1 MTIKICSISLIDNLL
16 KKKDFNMMIK
26 MTGKIYIVG
35 IGPGSSEY
43 LTKLAIDTVKNSDY
57 TVGSTRAIELFD
69 DVQNKIAFNV
79 KELLDKLNEG
89 VELACEGNT
98 VSILSTGD
106 PGFSGVL
113 NTVLRIS
120 DEKGFDKSNIEVIP
134 GISSLQLAAARNHI
148 QWDNANVMTFH
159 GRENIEEILPVINNG
174 KTTIALPSRK
184 VKDMAQF
191 LLDNGVDENRK
202 VVVCERLSYDDE
214 KIVESTLKDIAES
227 EFTYMCIMVI
237 Y

>member
-1 MTIKICSISLIDNLL
+1 MS
-16 KKKDFNMMIK
+16 
-26 MTGKIYIVG
+26 GKIYIVG
-35 IGPGSSEY
+35 IGPGASEY
-43 LTKLAIDTVKNSDY
+43 LTKKAVDSVKSSDY

-79 KELLDKLNEG
+79 KDLLDKLEEG
-89 VELACEGNT
+89 VQLACDGNT

-120 DEKGFDKSNIEVIP
+120 KEKGFSKENIEVVP
-134 GISSLQLAAARNHI
+134 GISSLQLAAAKCHI
-148 QWDNANVMTFH
+148 QWDSANVMTFH
-159 GRENIEEILPVINNG
+159 GRENIDEILSVINNE

-184 VKDMAQF
+184 VRDMAQF
-191 LLDNGVDENRK
+191 LLDNGVEEDRK
-202 VVVCERLSYDDE
+202 VVVCERLSYPDE
-214 KIVESTLKDIAES
+214 KIVEATLKDIAES

>member
-1 MTIKICSISLIDNLL
+1 MAS
-16 KKKDFNMMIK
+16 
-26 MTGKIYIVG
+26 GKIFIVG
-35 IGPGSSEY
+35 IGPGASEY
-43 LTKLAIDTVKNSDY
+43 LTKKAIDTVKTSDY

-69 DVQNKIAFNV
+69 DVQNKIDFNV
-79 KELLDKLNEG
+79 KNLLDKIEEG
-89 VELACEGNT
+89 VQLACDGNT
-98 VSILSTGD
+98 LSILSTGD

-120 DEKGFDKSNIEVIP
+120 KEKNFPKENIEVVP
-134 GISSLQLAAARNHI
+134 GISSLQLAAAKCHI
-148 QWDNANVMTFH
+148 QWDSANVMTFH
-159 GRENIEEILPVINNG
+159 GRENIEDILPIINNG

-191 LLDNGVDENRK
+191 LIDNGVDEDRK
-202 VVVCERLSYDDE
+202 VVVCERLSYPDE
-214 KIVESTLKDIAES
+214 NIVESTLKQIAQS

>member
-1 MTIKICSISLIDNLL
+1 MAS
-16 KKKDFNMMIK
+16 
-26 MTGKIYIVG
+26 GKIFIVG
-35 IGPGSSEY
+35 IGPGASEY
-43 LTKLAIDTVKNSDY
+43 LTKKAIDTVKTSDY

-69 DVQNKIAFNV
+69 DVQNKIDFNV
-79 KELLDKLNEG
+79 KNLLDKIEEG
-89 VELACEGNT
+89 VQLACDGNT
-98 VSILSTGD
+98 ISILSTGD

-120 DEKGFDKSNIEVIP
+120 KEKNFPKENIEVVP
-134 GISSLQLAAARNHI
+134 GISSLQLAAAKCHI
-148 QWDNANVMTFH
+148 QWDSANVMTFH
-159 GRENIEEILPVINNG
+159 GRENIEDILPIINNG

-191 LLDNGVDENRK
+191 LIDNGIDEDRK
-202 VVVCERLSYDDE
+202 VVVCERLSYPDE
-214 KIVESTLKDIAES
+214 NIVESTLKQIAQS

>member
-1 MTIKICSISLIDNLL
+1 MEN
-16 KKKDFNMMIK
+16 
-26 MTGKIYIVG
+26 KIYIIG

-43 LTKLAIDTVKNSDY
+43 LTKKAVDTVKTSDY
-57 TVGSTRAIELFD
+57 TVGSTRAIDLFD
-69 DVQNKIAFNV
+69 DVNNKIAFNV
-79 KELLDKLNEG
+79 KDLLDKLEKG
-89 VELACEGNT
+89 VDLAIEGNT

-113 NTVLRIS
+113 NTVLRIAR
-120 DEKGFDKSNIEVIP
+120 EKNFPEEKIEVIP

-159 GRENIEEILPVINNG
+159 GRENIEDILKVINNG
-174 KTTIALPSRK
+174 KTTIALPSKK
-184 VKDMAQF
+184 VRDMAQF
-191 LLDNGVDENRK
+191 LLDDGVDEHRE

-214 KIVESTLKDIAES
+214 KIVRSTLKDIANS

>member
-1 MTIKICSISLIDNLL
+1 MAS
-16 KKKDFNMMIK
+16 
-26 MTGKIYIVG
+26 GKIFIVG
-35 IGPGSSEY
+35 IGPGASEY
-43 LTKLAIDTVKNSDY
+43 LTKKVIDTVKTSDY

-69 DVQNKIAFNV
+69 DVQNKIDFNV
-79 KELLDKLNEG
+79 KNLLDKIEEG
-89 VELACEGNT
+89 VQLACDGNT
-98 VSILSTGD
+98 ISILSTGD

-120 DEKGFDKSNIEVIP
+120 KEKNFPKENIEVVP
-134 GISSLQLAAARNHI
+134 GISSLQLAAAKCHI
-148 QWDNANVMTFH
+148 QWDSANVMTFH
-159 GRENIEEILPVINNG
+159 GRENIEDILPIINNG

-191 LLDNGVDENRK
+191 LIDNGVDEDRK
-202 VVVCERLSYDDE
+202 VVVCERLSYPDE
-214 KIVESTLKDIAES
+214 NIVESTLKQIAQS

>member
-1 MTIKICSISLIDNLL
+1 MEN
-16 KKKDFNMMIK
+16 
-26 MTGKIYIVG
+26 KIYIIG

-43 LTKLAIDTVKNSDY
+43 LTKKAVDTVKTSDY
-57 TVGSTRAIELFD
+57 TVGSTRAIDLFD
-69 DVQNKIAFNV
+69 DVNNKIAFNV
-79 KELLDKLNEG
+79 KDLLDKLEKG
-89 VELACEGNT
+89 MDLAIEGNT

-113 NTVLRIS
+113 NTVLRIAN
-120 DEKGFDKSNIEVIP
+120 EKNFPEEKIEVIP

-159 GRENIEEILPVINNG
+159 GRENIEDILKVINNG
-174 KTTIALPSRK
+174 KTTIALPSKK
-184 VKDMAQF
+184 VRDMAQF
-191 LLDNGVDENRK
+191 LLDNGVDEHRE

-214 KIVESTLKDIAES
+214 KIVRSTLKDIANS

>member
-1 MTIKICSISLIDNLL
+1 
-16 KKKDFNMMIK
+16 

-35 IGPGSSEY
+35 IGPGGSEY
-43 LTKLAIDTVKNSDY
+43 LTKKAVDTVKTSDY
-57 TVGSTRAIELFD
+57 TVGSTRAIDLFE
-69 DVQNKIAFNV
+69 DVNNKIAFNV
-79 KELLDKLNEG
+79 KELLDKLEEG
-89 VELACEGNT
+89 VQLACDGNT

-120 DEKGFDKSNIEVIP
+120 SEKNFNKDNIEVIP
-134 GISSLQLAAARNHI
+134 GISSLQLAAAKNLI

-159 GRENIEEILPVINNG
+159 GRENIEDILPVINNG

-191 LLDNGVDENRK
+191 LLDNGVEENRK
-202 VVVCERLSYDDE
+202 VVVCERLSYPDE
-214 KIVESTLKDIAES
+214 RIVESTLKDIAQS
-227 EFTYMCIMVI
+227 EFTYMCIMII

>member
-1 MTIKICSISLIDNLL
+1 MEN
-16 KKKDFNMMIK
+16 
-26 MTGKIYIVG
+26 KIYIIG

-43 LTKLAIDTVKNSDY
+43 LTKKAVDTVKTSDY
-57 TVGSTRAIELFD
+57 TVGSTRAIDLFD
-69 DVQNKIAFNV
+69 DVNNKIAFNV
-79 KELLDKLNEG
+79 KDLLDKLEKG
-89 VELACEGNT
+89 VDLAIEGNT

-113 NTVLRIS
+113 NTVLRIAN
-120 DEKGFDKSNIEVIP
+120 EKNFPEEKIEVIP

-148 QWDNANVMTFH
+148 QWDNSNVMTFH
-159 GRENIEEILPVINNG
+159 GRENIEDILKVINNG
-174 KTTIALPSRK
+174 KTTIALPSKK
-184 VKDMAQF
+184 VRDMAQF
-191 LLDNGVDENRK
+191 LLDNGVDEHRK

-214 KIVESTLKDIAES
+214 KIVRSTLKDIANS

>member
-1 MTIKICSISLIDNLL
+1 
-16 KKKDFNMMIK
+16 MIK
-26 MTGKIYIVG
+26 MSGKIYIIG

-43 LTKLAIDTVKNSDY
+43 LTKKAVDTVKMSDY

-69 DVQNKIAFNV
+69 DVQNTIAFNV
-79 KELLDKLNEG
+79 KELLDTLKDG
-89 VELACEGNT
+89 VQLAIDGNT

-120 DEKGFDKSNIEVIP
+120 EEKNFPKENIEVIP
-134 GISSLQLAAARNHI
+134 GISSLQLAAARNYI

-159 GRENIEEILPVINNG
+159 GRENIEDILPVINNG
-174 KTTIALPSRK
+174 KITIALPSRK

-191 LLDNGVDENRK
+191 LLDNGVEEDRK
-202 VVVCERLSYDDE
+202 VVVCERLSYPDE
-214 KIVESTLKDIAES
+214 KIVEATLKDIAHS

>member
-1 MTIKICSISLIDNLL
+1 MEN
-16 KKKDFNMMIK
+16 
-26 MTGKIYIVG
+26 KIYIIG

-43 LTKLAIDTVKNSDY
+43 LTKKAIDTVKSSDY
-57 TVGSTRAIELFD
+57 TVGSTRAIDLFD
-69 DVQNKIAFNV
+69 DVNNKLAFNV
-79 KELLDKLNEG
+79 KDLLDKLEKG
-89 VELACEGNT
+89 VDLAIEGNT

-113 NTVLRIS
+113 NTVLRIAN
-120 DEKGFDKSNIEVIP
+120 DKNFPKEKIEVIP

-159 GRENIEEILPVINNG
+159 GRENIEDILKVINNS
-174 KTTIALPSRK
+174 KTTIALPSKK
-184 VKDMAQF
+184 VRDMAQF
-191 LLDNGVDENRK
+191 LLDNGVNENRQ

-214 KIVESTLKDIAES
+214 KIVQATLKDIASS
-227 EFTYMCIMVI
+227 EFTYMCIMII

>member
-1 MTIKICSISLIDNLL
+1 MAS
-16 KKKDFNMMIK
+16 
-26 MTGKIYIVG
+26 GKIFIVG
-35 IGPGSSEY
+35 IGPGASEY
-43 LTKLAIDTVKNSDY
+43 LTKKAIDTVKTSDY

-69 DVQNKIAFNV
+69 DVQNKIDFNV
-79 KELLDKLNEG
+79 KNLLDKIEEG
-89 VELACEGNT
+89 VQLACDGNT
-98 VSILSTGD
+98 ISILSTGD

-120 DEKGFDKSNIEVIP
+120 REKNFPKENIEVVP
-134 GISSLQLAAARNHI
+134 GISSLQLAAAKCHI
-148 QWDNANVMTFH
+148 QWDSANVMTFH
-159 GRENIEEILPVINNG
+159 GRENIEDILPIINNG

-191 LLDNGVDENRK
+191 LIDNGVDEDRK
-202 VVVCERLSYDDE
+202 VVVCERLSYPDE
-214 KIVESTLKDIAES
+214 NIVESTLKQIAQS

>member
-1 MTIKICSISLIDNLL
+1 
-16 KKKDFNMMIK
+16 

-35 IGPGSSEY
+35 IGPGASEY
-43 LTKLAIDTVKNSDY
+43 LTKKAIDTVEASDY
-57 TVGSTRAIELFD
+57 TVGSTRAIDLFGD
-69 DVQNKIAFNV
+69 ISGKIAFNV
-79 KELLDKLNEG
+79 KDLLDKLEEG
-89 VELACEGNT
+89 VELAFEGNT

-120 DEKGFDKSNIEVIP
+120 NEKNFPEENIEVIP
-134 GISSLQLAAARNHI
+134 GISSLQLAAAKCHI

-159 GRENIEEILPVINNG
+159 GRENIEDILPVINNG
-174 KTTIALPSRK
+174 KQTIALPSRK

-191 LLDNGVDENRK
+191 LLDNGVDANRK
-202 VVVCERLSYDDE
+202 VVVCERLSYPDE
-214 KIVESTLKDIAES
+214 KIVESTLKEIAQS

>member
-1 MTIKICSISLIDNLL
+1 
-16 KKKDFNMMIK
+16 
-26 MTGKIYIVG
+26 MTGKIYIIG

-43 LTKLAIDTVKNSDY
+43 LTKKAVDTVKASDY

-69 DVQNKIAFNV
+69 EVNNKIAFNV
-79 KELLDKLNEG
+79 KELVEKLEEG
-89 VELACEGNT
+89 VDLAINGNT

-120 DEKGFDKSNIEVIP
+120 DEKGFDKENIEVIP
-134 GISSLQLAAARNHI
+134 GISSLQLAAARTQI

-159 GRENIEEILPVINNG
+159 GRENIEDILPVINNG
-174 KTTIALPSRK
+174 KVTIALPSRK
-184 VKDMAQF
+184 VRDMAQF
-191 LLDNGVDENRK
+191 LLDNGIDEDRK
-202 VVVCERLSYDDE
+202 VVVCERLSYPDE
-214 KIVESTLKDIAES
+214 RIVESTLGEIAES

>member
-1 MTIKICSISLIDNLL
+1 MS
-16 KKKDFNMMIK
+16 
-26 MTGKIYIVG
+26 GKIYIIG

-43 LTKLAIDTVKNSDY
+43 LTKKAVDTVKMSDY

-69 DVQNKIAFNV
+69 DVKNTIAFNV
-79 KELLDKLNEG
+79 KELLDTLEHG
-89 VELACEGNT
+89 VDLAVGGNT

-113 NTVLRIS
+113 NTVLRIAG
-120 DEKGFDKSNIEVIP
+120 EKDFSEENIEVVP

-159 GRENIEEILPVINNG
+159 GRENIEDILPVINNG
-174 KTTIALPSRK
+174 KVTIALPSRK

-191 LLDNGVDENRK
+191 LLDNGVEKDRK
-202 VVVCERLSYDDE
+202 VVVCERLSYPDE
-214 KIVESTLKDIAES
+214 KIVEATLNDIAHS

>member
-1 MTIKICSISLIDNLL
+1 MEN
-16 KKKDFNMMIK
+16 
-26 MTGKIYIVG
+26 KIYIIG

-43 LTKLAIDTVKNSDY
+43 LTKKAVDTVKTSDY
-57 TVGSTRAIELFD
+57 TVGSTRAIYLFD
-69 DVQNKIAFNV
+69 DVNNKIAFNV
-79 KELLDKLNEG
+79 KDLLDKLEKG
-89 VELACEGNT
+89 VDLAIEGNT

-113 NTVLRIS
+113 NTVLRIAN
-120 DEKGFDKSNIEVIP
+120 EKNFPEEKIEVIP

-159 GRENIEEILPVINNG
+159 GRENIEDILKVINNG
-174 KTTIALPSRK
+174 KTTIALPSKK
-184 VKDMAQF
+184 VRDMAQF
-191 LLDNGVDENRK
+191 LLDNGVDEHRE

-214 KIVESTLKDIAES
+214 KIVRSTLKDIANS

>member
-1 MTIKICSISLIDNLL
+1 MEN
-16 KKKDFNMMIK
+16 
-26 MTGKIYIVG
+26 KIYIIG

-43 LTKLAIDTVKNSDY
+43 LTKKAVDTVKTSDY
-57 TVGSTRAIELFD
+57 TVGSTRAIDLFD
-69 DVQNKIAFNV
+69 DVNNKIAFNV
-79 KELLDKLNEG
+79 KDLLDKLEKG
-89 VELACEGNT
+89 VNLAIEGNT

-113 NTVLRIS
+113 NTVLRIAN
-120 DEKGFDKSNIEVIP
+120 EKNFPEEKIEVIP

-159 GRENIEEILPVINNG
+159 GRENIEDILKVINNG
-174 KTTIALPSRK
+174 KTTIALPSKK
-184 VKDMAQF
+184 VRDMAQF
-191 LLDNGVDENRK
+191 LLDNSVDEHRE

-214 KIVESTLKDIAES
+214 KIVRSTLKDIANS

>member
-1 MTIKICSISLIDNLL
+1 
-16 KKKDFNMMIK
+16 MIE
-26 MTGKIYIVG
+26 MSGKIYIIG

-43 LTKLAIDTVKNSDY
+43 LTKKALDTVKMSDY
-57 TVGSTRAIELFD
+57 TVGSTRAIDLFD

-79 KELLDKLNEG
+79 KELLDTLEHG
-89 VELACEGNT
+89 VQLAVDGNT

-120 DEKGFDKSNIEVIP
+120 DEKGFSKDNIEVIP
-134 GISSLQLAAARNHI
+134 GISSLQLAAARCHI

-159 GRENIEEILPVINNG
+159 GRENIEDILPVINNG

-191 LLDNGVDENRK
+191 LLDNGVEAKRR
-202 VVVCERLSYDDE
+202 VTVCERLSYPDE
-214 KIVESTLKDIAES
+214 KIVTTTLDCIADS
-227 EFTYMCIMVI
+227 EFTYMCIIVI
-237 Y
+237 YP

>member
-1 MTIKICSISLIDNLL
+1 MEN
-16 KKKDFNMMIK
+16 
-26 MTGKIYIVG
+26 KIYIIG

-43 LTKLAIDTVKNSDY
+43 LTKKAVDTVKTSDY
-57 TVGSTRAIELFD
+57 TVGSTRAIDLFD
-69 DVQNKIAFNV
+69 DINNKIAFNV
-79 KELLDKLNEG
+79 KDLLDKLEKG
-89 VELACEGNT
+89 VDLAIEGNT

-113 NTVLRIS
+113 NTVLRIAN
-120 DEKGFDKSNIEVIP
+120 EKNFPEEKIEVIP

-159 GRENIEEILPVINNG
+159 GRENIEDILKVINNG
-174 KTTIALPSRK
+174 KTTIALPSKK
-184 VKDMAQF
+184 VRDMAQF
-191 LLDNGVDENRK
+191 LLDNGVDEHRE

-214 KIVESTLKDIAES
+214 KIVRSTLKDIANS

>member
-1 MTIKICSISLIDNLL
+1 MEN
-16 KKKDFNMMIK
+16 
-26 MTGKIYIVG
+26 KIYIIG

-43 LTKLAIDTVKNSDY
+43 LTKKAVDTVKTSDY
-57 TVGSTRAIELFD
+57 TVGSTRAIDLFD
-69 DVQNKIAFNV
+69 DVNNKIAFNV
-79 KELLDKLNEG
+79 KDLLDKIEKG
-89 VELACEGNT
+89 VDLAIEGNT

-113 NTVLRIS
+113 NTVLRIAN
-120 DEKGFDKSNIEVIP
+120 EKNFPEEKIEVIP

-159 GRENIEEILPVINNG
+159 GRENIEDILKVINNG
-174 KTTIALPSRK
+174 KTTIALPSKK
-184 VKDMAQF
+184 VRDMAQF
-191 LLDNGVDENRK
+191 LLDNGVDEHRE

-214 KIVESTLKDIAES
+214 KIVRSTLKDIANS

>member
-1 MTIKICSISLIDNLL
+1 MEN
-16 KKKDFNMMIK
+16 
-26 MTGKIYIVG
+26 KIYIIG

-43 LTKLAIDTVKNSDY
+43 LTKKAIDTVKSSDY
-57 TVGSTRAIELFD
+57 TVGSTRAIDLFD
-69 DVQNKIAFNV
+69 DVNNKLAFNV
-79 KELLDKLNEG
+79 KDLLDKLEKG
-89 VELACEGNT
+89 VDLAIEGNT

-113 NTVLRIS
+113 NTVLRIAN
-120 DEKGFDKSNIEVIP
+120 DKNFPKEKIEVIP

-159 GRENIEEILPVINNG
+159 GRENIEDILKVINNG
-174 KTTIALPSRK
+174 KTTIALPSKK
-184 VKDMAQF
+184 VRDMAQF
-191 LLDNGVDENRK
+191 LLDNGVNENRQ

-214 KIVESTLKDIAES
+214 KIVQSTLKDIANS
-227 EFTYMCIMVI
+227 EFTYMCIMII

>member
-1 MTIKICSISLIDNLL
+1 MAS
-16 KKKDFNMMIK
+16 
-26 MTGKIYIVG
+26 GKIFIVG
-35 IGPGSSEY
+35 IGPGASEY
-43 LTKLAIDTVKNSDY
+43 LTKKVIDTVKTSDY

-69 DVQNKIAFNV
+69 DVQNKIDFNV
-79 KELLDKLNEG
+79 KNLLDKIEEG
-89 VELACEGNT
+89 VQLACDGKT
-98 VSILSTGD
+98 ISILSTGD

-120 DEKGFDKSNIEVIP
+120 KEKNFPKENIEVVP
-134 GISSLQLAAARNHI
+134 GISSLQLAAAKCHI
-148 QWDNANVMTFH
+148 QWDSANVMTFH
-159 GRENIEEILPVINNG
+159 GRENIEDILPIINNG

-191 LLDNGVDENRK
+191 LIDNGVDEDRK
-202 VVVCERLSYDDE
+202 VVVCERLSYPDE
-214 KIVESTLKDIAES
+214 NIVESTLKQIAQS

>member
-1 MTIKICSISLIDNLL
+1 
-16 KKKDFNMMIK
+16 
-26 MTGKIYIVG
+26 MTGKIYIIG
-35 IGPGSSEY
+35 IGPGASEY
-43 LTKLAIDTVKNSDY
+43 LTKKAIDTVKMSDY

-69 DVQNKIAFNV
+69 DVQNKLAFNV
-79 KELLDKLNEG
+79 KELLDTLEKG
-89 VELACEGNT
+89 VQLAVDGNV

-120 DEKGFDKSNIEVIP
+120 DEKDFPKENIEVIP
-134 GISSLQLAAARNHI
+134 GISSLQLAAARCHI

-159 GRENIEEILPVINNG
+159 GRENIDDILPVINNG
-174 KTTIALPSRK
+174 KKTIALPSRK

-191 LLDNGVDENRK
+191 LLDNGVEKDRK
-202 VVVCERLSYDDE
+202 VTVCERLSYPDE
-214 KIVESTLKDIAES
+214 RIVNATLKDIANS

-237 Y
+237 DE

>member
-1 MTIKICSISLIDNLL
+1 
-16 KKKDFNMMIK
+16 MMIK

-35 IGPGSSEY
+35 IGPGASEY
-43 LTKLAIDTVKNSDY
+43 LTKKAIDTVKASDY
-57 TVGSTRAIELFD
+57 TVGSTRAIDLFE
-69 DVQNKIAFNV
+69 DVSGTIAFNV
-79 KELLDKLNEG
+79 KDLLDKLEEG
-89 VELACEGNT
+89 VQLACDGNT

-113 NTVLRIS
+113 NTVLRLS
-120 DEKGFDKSNIEVIP
+120 DEKNFPKENIEVIL
-134 GISSLQLAAARNHI
+134 GISSLQLAAAKCHI

-159 GRENIEEILPVINNG
+159 GRENIEDILPIINNG
-174 KTTIALPSRK
+174 KVTIALPSRK

-191 LLDNGVDENRK
+191 LLDNGVDANRK
-202 VVVCERLSYDDE
+202 VVVCERLSYPDE
-214 KIVESTLKDIAES
+214 KIVESDLKEIAQS

>member
-1 MTIKICSISLIDNLL
+1 MEN
-16 KKKDFNMMIK
+16 
-26 MTGKIYIVG
+26 KIYIIG

-43 LTKLAIDTVKNSDY
+43 LTKKAIDTVKSSDY
-57 TVGSTRAIELFD
+57 TVGSTRAIDLFD
-69 DVQNKIAFNV
+69 DVNNKLAFNV
-79 KELLDKLNEG
+79 KDLLDKLEKG
-89 VELACEGNT
+89 VDLAIEGNT

-113 NTVLRIS
+113 NTVLRIAN
-120 DEKGFDKSNIEVIP
+120 DKNFPKEKIEIIP

-159 GRENIEEILPVINNG
+159 GRENIEDILKVINNG
-174 KTTIALPSRK
+174 KTTIALPSKK
-184 VKDMAQF
+184 VRDMAQF
-191 LLDNGVDENRK
+191 LLDNGVNENRQ

-214 KIVESTLKDIAES
+214 KIVQSTLKDIASS
-227 EFTYMCIMVI
+227 EFTYMCIMII

>member
-1 MTIKICSISLIDNLL
+1 MEN
-16 KKKDFNMMIK
+16 
-26 MTGKIYIVG
+26 KIYIIG

-43 LTKLAIDTVKNSDY
+43 LTKKAIDTVKSSDY
-57 TVGSTRAIELFD
+57 TVGSTRAIDLFD
-69 DVQNKIAFNV
+69 DVNNKLAFNV
-79 KELLDKLNEG
+79 KDLLDKLEKG
-89 VELACEGNT
+89 VDLSIEGNT

-113 NTVLRIS
+113 NTVLRIAN
-120 DEKGFDKSNIEVIP
+120 DKNFPKEKIEVIP

-159 GRENIEEILPVINNG
+159 GRENIEDILKVINNG
-174 KTTIALPSRK
+174 KTTIALPSKK
-184 VKDMAQF
+184 VRDMAQF
-191 LLDNGVDENRK
+191 LLDNGVNENRQ

-214 KIVESTLKDIAES
+214 KIVQATLKDIASS
-227 EFTYMCIMVI
+227 EFTYMCIMII

>member
-1 MTIKICSISLIDNLL
+1 
-16 KKKDFNMMIK
+16 MIE
-26 MTGKIYIVG
+26 MSGKIYIIG
-35 IGPGSSEY
+35 IGPGASEY
-43 LTKLAIDTVKNSDY
+43 LTKKAIDTVKASDY

-79 KELLDKLNEG
+79 KELLDKLEEG
-89 VELACEGNT
+89 VELACDGNT

-120 DEKGFDKSNIEVIP
+120 SEKGFPKESIEVIP
-134 GISSLQLAAARNHI
+134 GISSLQLAAARCHI
-148 QWDNANVMTFH
+148 QWDSANVMTFH
-159 GRENIEEILPVINNG
+159 GRENIEDILPVINNG
-174 KTTIALPSRK
+174 KTTIALPSRN

-191 LLDNGVDENRK
+191 LINNGVEEDRN
-202 VVVCERLSYDDE
+202 VVVCERLSYPDE
-214 KIVESTLKDIAES
+214 RIVDATLKEIAQS

-237 Y
+237 K